1 MSPKRSAAKA
11 VLAQRSSALRSTT
24 RPSGAVVPAQ
34 PARATM
40 SGAHTL
46 DRTAFGKRVRAAR
59 KAFGWTL
66 MQVAQASGI
75 STTTI
80 SRAERGQLA
89 LSYEKF
95 SALAR
100 ALRMDLAAMF
110 SETGNTTAKLE
121 GPLVTRDGEGVSY
134 RGIAFEYQFL
144 TTQAS
149 GKQMSPILGTVH
161 ARKIHGPQDFARH
174 EGEEW
179 IYLLSGTVEVHFEDG
194 RVIELA
200 KGDTLYFDSRIGHA
214 YISTSRAAA
223 RTIGACT
230 SESGAMKAARQ
241 RAPATAKAVRASVSP
256 AAAKQA
262 TKQATK
268 RPAKPAVKRP
278 AARGSR

>member
-1 MSPKRSAAKA
+1 MPPKRSPAKA
-11 VLAQRSSALRSTT
+11 HRSSALRSTS
-24 RPSGAVVPAQ
+24 RPSGAVAALPAQ
-34 PARATM
+34 PARATA

-66 MQVAQASGI
+66 MQVAEASGI

-100 ALRMDLAAMF
+100 ALQMDLAAMF

-161 ARKIHGPQDFARH
+161 ARKINGPQDFARH

-179 IYLLSGTVEVHFEDG
+179 IYLLSGTIEVHFEDG
-194 RVIELA
+194 RIVELA

-214 YISTSRAAA
+214 YISTSRAPA

-241 RAPATAKAVRASVSP
+241 GGPATAKAVRASVSP
-256 AAAKQA
+256 AAAKPPI
-262 TKQATK
+262 K